1 MNGNYAQLQQ
11 ALMNLLQ
18 NAKQAMQESGIGQTL
33 TVRVVRGPAGQV
45 HLEVQDDG
53 PGISEAIQSRI
64 FDPFFTTKPPGK
76 GTGLGL
82 AIVSGVIR
90 EHRGTIQ
97 VFSQPK
103 KGARFVMNIPTAE
116 HDTQL
121 PQAAPRNAAPAGFDS
136 NGEGAAM
143 FAGRGNGSGRFDGLC
158 ESRRSRAACVLRPR
172 RLRCTDAPDGWATVF
187 RGVGTR
193 AQSFAPPYSVRDR

>member
-1 MNGNYAQLQQ
+1 MNGNYTQLQQ

-82 AIVSGVIR
+82 AIVRVRLTTSPSAMYGC
-90 EHRGTIQ
+90 
-97 VFSQPK
+97 
-103 KGARFVMNIPTAE
+103 
-116 HDTQL
+116 
-121 PQAAPRNAAPAGFDS
+121 PRWMGHSF
-136 NGEGAAM
+136 
-143 FAGRGNGSGRFDGLC
+143 
-158 ESRRSRAACVLRPR
+158 SRRWNARTVL
-172 RLRCTDAPDGWATVF
+172 CATIF
-187 RGVGTR
+187 C
-193 AQSFAPPYSVRDR
+193 S